1 MTMGYPDPDQIH
13 PLPNFPQVCFI
24 KNVIKNPQIIV
35 GDYTYYDDPIDS
47 VNFERNVLY
56 HYPFSRDRLII
67 GKFCAIARGVTF
79 IMNDANHPMD
89 GFSTYPFEIFGQDWQ
104 RIQEH
109 RPTSAPQPDTVIG
122 HDVWLGYES
131 VILPGTHIGSGA
143 IIGAKA
149 VVSRDVPAYAIVA
162 GNPARIIRYRF
173 AEEVIQALLAIAWW
187 DWPRSKISRHLEA
200 IIGGQIDRLKECE
213 NDSGCD

>member
-1 MTMGYPDPDQIH
+1 MNSYPNPDQIH
-13 PLPNFPQVCFI
+13 PLPEFPQVCFI

-35 GDYTYYDDPIDS
+35 GDYTYYDDPLDS

-67 GKFCAIARGVTF
+67 GKFCAIAQGVTF
-79 IMNDANHPMD
+79 MMNDANHCMD

-104 RIQEH
+104 RLQAQ
-109 RPTSAPQPDTVIG
+109 RPAPKHKGDTVIG
-122 HDVWLGYES
+122 HDVWLGYQS
-131 VILPGTHIGSGA
+131 LILPGIQIGSGA

-162 GNPARIIRYRF
+162 GNPARVVRYRF
-173 AEEVIQALLAIAWW
+173 GAEVIQELLDLAWW
-187 DWPRSKISRHLEA
+187 DWPREKISRNLEL
-200 IIGGQIDRLKECE
+200 IVGGDIDRLK
-213 NDSGCD
+213 GCT